1 MNVYVESNFVLE
13 LALLQ
18 EQSRS
23 CEEILGLAEDE
34 RIQLVVPAY
43 SLIEPY
49 ETLIRRE
56 KDRQRIWSELNNQIG
71 QIARNK
77 QLKTELHDFENT
89 TALLVRAV
97 EEDKKR
103 LKSVRSRLLQ
113 SACVLPMETSV
124 LRDATKYEQEL
135 KLSPQDAHIYS
146 AVLGYLKQSEDCVS
160 CFLNKDK
167 KDFDVPEIEEELEN
181 YGCKLL
187 SSFDDGVLYVKNQLS
202 R

>member
-1 MNVYVESNFVLE
+1 MNVYIESNFVLE

-23 CEEILGLAEDE
+23 CEEILGLAEDG

-49 ETLIRRE
+49 ETLIRTEMNR
-56 KDRQRIWSELNNQIG
+56 RRIWSELNNQIG

-77 QLKTELHDFENT
+77 QLKTQLHDFENT
-89 TALLVRAV
+89 TALLLRAV
-97 EEDKKR
+97 VEDKKR
-103 LKSVRSRLLQ
+103 LESVRSRLLQ
-113 SACVLPMETSV
+113 SACVIPMDTSV
-124 LRDATKYEQEL
+124 LKRATEHEQEL

-146 AVLGYLKQSEDCVS
+146 AVLGHLEQTEDGS
-160 CFLNKDK
+160 SYFLNRNR
-167 KDFDVPEIEEELEN
+167 KDFDEPNIVEQLKS

-187 SSFDDGVLYVKNQLS
+187 PSFDNGLLYVKNQLS